1 MKLPSMLTTGG
12 MKGYILNHFDEHCID
27 VTCGDSTLPDGVI
40 QSNPDH
46 KTFMIRNTKGAQL
59 GWPMSETPQ
68 FVIKFK
74 EGRREAYFMF
84 ELHFKTKS
92 VYEAFKNGATEK
104 PLIRYMSPTEGP
116 WMCKTIAY
124 DDERLV
130 IWTQATGP
138 SMSIIC
144 FTDELPSDV
153 QTIIFWF
160 YDRTIYDLFSVDY
173 LPNPHGLRLKPISVG
188 DTLGLVYWDG
198 THMTYGMNIR
208 CSKLNDTRTFH
219 LGTVDGANP
228 DPTNDDR
235 VWLRSNGGIQHFTES
250 PAKPQ
255 TFNLSSWNLTVM
267 ELQQID
273 NPLAF
278 GNHLWHVI

>member
-198 THMTYGMNIR
+198 TPTDGGCNLEVVAS
-208 CSKLNDTRTFH
+208 SKFVTAD
-219 LGTVDGANP
+219 GTTTEGKPMLSYWNGAKHEQLLDHAGTINLASHNP
-228 DPTNDDR
+228 
-235 VWLRSNGGIQHFTES
+235 
-250 PAKPQ
+250 A
-255 TFNLSSWNLTVM
+255 FNVITVQSKTGAVC
-267 ELQQID
+267 LKD
-273 NPLAF
+273 
-278 GNHLWHVI
+278 HLWHVI